1 MFMYIYLYVLYS
13 PKPLPTIGATPNI
26 TRVSKTSSLA
36 AGIRR
41 QVRNANILILAK
53 VPWGY

>member
-1 MFMYIYLYVLYS
+1 MYIYLYVLYS